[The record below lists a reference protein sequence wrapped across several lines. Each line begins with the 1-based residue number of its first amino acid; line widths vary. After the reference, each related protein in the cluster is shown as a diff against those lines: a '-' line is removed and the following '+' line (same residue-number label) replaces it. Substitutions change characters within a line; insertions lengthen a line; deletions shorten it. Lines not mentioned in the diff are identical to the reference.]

1 MTTGFILIMLVGS
14 VFGGL
19 LIYGYTKE
27 EELIVWE
34 QRIKRKL
41 FRYIYNRIVAY
52 ENWRD
57 MKNTG
62 VKPHDV
68 TNALFEDAYHYY
80 DGYKTVLNVIGNE
93 NHELVAGIRNKCFA
107 CFRVIKDSGLGEMFL
122 DFVENKQ
129 KNNRVS
135 GN

>member
-1 MTTGFILIMLVGS
+1 MTTSFTIQMLIVLIFAGLV
-14 VFGGL
+14 
-19 LIYGYTKE
+19 IYGYTKE
-27 EELIVWE
+27 DEIKAWE
-34 QRIKRKL
+34 QRTKIKL

-93 NHELVAGIRNKCFA
+93 DHELVVAIRNKWYA
-107 CFRVIKDSGLGEMFL
+107 CYKVIRDSGLGEMFL
-122 DFVENKQ
+122 DFVEKKQ
-129 KNNRVS
+129 KPY
-135 GN
+135 

>member
-1 MTTGFILIMLVGS
+1 MTTGFTLILLVGS

-27 EELIVWE
+27 DEIKAWE
-34 QRIKRKL
+34 QRTKIKL

-57 MKNTG
+57 MKKAG

-68 TNALFEDAYHYY
+68 TSALFEDAYHYY
-80 DGYKTVLNVIGNE
+80 DGYKTVKNLIGKDD
-93 NHELVAGIRNKCFA
+93 HELVAGIRNKCMA
-107 CFRVIKDSGLGEMFL
+107 CFWAIEDRGLGDMFL
-122 DFVENKQ
+122 EFVEKKQ

>member
-1 MTTGFILIMLVGS
+1 MYFIIILLVGLL
-14 VFGGL
+14 FGVP

-27 EELIVWE
+27 DEIKAWE
-34 QRIKRKL
+34 QRTKIKL
-41 FRYIYNRIVAY
+41 FRYIYNKIVAY

-57 MKNTG
+57 MKKAG
-62 VKPHDV
+62 VKPQDV
-68 TNALFEDAYHYY
+68 KNALFEDAYHYY
-80 DGYKTVLNVIGNE
+80 DGYKTVKNLIGNDE
-93 NHELVAGIRNKCFA
+93 HELVKATRNKCMA
-107 CFRVIKDSGLGEMFL
+107 CFWVIEDSGLGDLFL